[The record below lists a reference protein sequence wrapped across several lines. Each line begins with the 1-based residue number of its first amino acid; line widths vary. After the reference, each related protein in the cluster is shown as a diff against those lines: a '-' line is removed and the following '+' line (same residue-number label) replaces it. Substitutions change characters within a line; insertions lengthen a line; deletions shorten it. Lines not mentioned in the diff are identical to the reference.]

1 MTSRVNPNNDTAE
14 VSITDVLG
22 TGADPSTREIQTH
35 ADGPKGTVPFTA
47 EFLIEEPSGNH
58 FGMTQN
64 AGMGWNPSELMR
76 KQFIILSTVGGVK
89 EEDGSP
95 IALGLHTGHF
105 ELVDMVKT
113 AAKEFKK
120 LKSVPFAAFC
130 SDLPHFPVSQN
141 GLRL

>member
-1 MTSRVNPNNDTAE
+1 MTTRVYSDHDTVD
-14 VSITDVLG
+14 VSIDDVLG
-22 TGADPSTREIQTH
+22 VGADPSTREIRTH

-64 AGMGWNPSELMR
+64 AGMGWNPSELLR

-89 EEDGSP
+89 AEDGSP

-105 ELVDMVKT
+105 ELRRDLIE
-113 AAKEFKK
+113 A
-120 LKSVPFAAFC
+120 LK
-130 SDLPHFPVSQN
+130 HH
-141 GLRL
+141 